1 MNKAFGKQATHLA
14 AAALSLLLLVWAQAP
29 PARAQSDDPP
39 QQNPAQQNEDERRAR
54 PPRDL
59 RRDPLRALNLTP
71 DQLQQIRAIR
81 EESKEEWRATRQ
93 RVAEAHRALDEVIYS
108 DNGSEA
114 LIEERARAVG
124 AAQAAV
130 ARLRALTEL
139 KIRRV
144 LTAEQLSTL
153 RSMRQQALD
162 AERKRVPR
170 NSFGSRRQRPE
181 RFGQRDGVPPG
192 GRP

>member
-1 MNKAFGKQATHLA
+1 MNNGFGKQATRLA
-14 AAALSLLLLVWAQAP
+14 TAALSLLLLICAYAPAWAQGED
-29 PARAQSDDPP
+29 PAQPNPP
-39 QQNPAQQNEDERRAR
+39 QQNEYEKRAR
-54 PPRDL
+54 MPRDV

-81 EESKEEWRATRQ
+81 EASKEEWRITRQ
-93 RVAEAHRALDEVIYS
+93 RLSEAHRALDEVIYS
-108 DNGSEA
+108 DNSSEA

-139 KIRRV
+139 KIRRL
-144 LTAEQLSTL
+144 LTPEQLSTL
-153 RSMRQQALD
+153 RSIRQQALD
-162 AERKRVPR
+162 AERNPR
-170 NSFGSRRQRPE
+170 NGFGSRRQRSE

>member
-1 MNKAFGKQATHLA
+1 MNKAFGKQAA
-14 AAALSLLLLVWAQAP
+14 PMAWAALSLLLLICLRAP
-29 PARAQSDDPP
+29 VRAQGGDPAQP
-39 QQNPAQQNEDERRAR
+39 NAAQQNEDERRAR
-54 PPRDL
+54 TLRDA

-81 EESKEEWRATRQ
+81 EESKEEWRVTRQ

-108 DNGSEA
+108 DNGSES

-144 LTAEQLSTL
+144 LTPDQLSRL
-153 RSMRQQALD
+153 RSMRQEAID
-162 AERKRVPR
+162 AERNLG
-170 NSFGSRRQRPE
+170 NSFGKRRQRPD
-181 RFGQRDGVPPG
+181 RFGQRDGAPPPG
-192 GRP
+192 RP

>member
-14 AAALSLLLLVWAQAP
+14 TAALSLLLLLWAQA
-29 PARAQSDDPP
+29 PARAQSDDPA
-39 QQNPAQQNEDERRAR
+39 QQNPAQQNEDEHR
-54 PPRDL
+54 PRTPRDF

-81 EESKEEWRATRQ
+81 EESKEEWRTTRQ

-144 LTAEQLSTL
+144 LTAEQLTTL

-162 AERKRVPR
+162 AERGRTPR